1 MTCWEGQP
9 GYKPDQLLL
18 RREMPPVAGR
28 HHSGRKLIP
37 TRIAAACRHV
47 HTLSSRERTIFE
59 FLGLGY
65 DNRSIAHELRIS
77 ERTVK
82 RHITSI
88 LGKLSLESR
97 LQAGLT
103 ALITGLAQSMR
114 SADRSD
120 TGRAAAQAR
129 APGQPLG
136 GMVPAARQPGGRPLP
151 PQRRADAEAA
161 HRDRAGGRAAGG
173 APLSRS

>member
-1 MTCWEGQP
+1 MTCLESQP

-18 RREMPPVAGR
+18 RREIPPAAGR
-28 HHSGRKLIP
+28 QHPGRKLIP
-37 TRIAAACRHV
+37 TRIAAACRYV

-114 SADRSD
+114 SADRGD
-120 TGRAAAQAR
+120 ADRVAAQAR
-129 APGQPLG
+129 APGQPMG
-136 GMVPAARQPGGRPLP
+136 GMVSAARQQAGRPLP
-151 PQRRADAEAA
+151 PQRRGDAEAA
-161 HRDRAGGRAAGG
+161 YRGRIGGRAAGG
-173 APLSRS
+173 APLSRP

>member
-1 MTCWEGQP
+1 MSCWESQP
-9 GYKPDQLLL
+9 GYQPDPLLV
-18 RREMPPVAGR
+18 RREIPHPEGR
-28 HHSGRKLIP
+28 QHPGRKLIP

-103 ALITGLAQSMR
+103 ALITGLAQTMR
-114 SADRSD
+114 SAGRGDADR
-120 TGRAAAQAR
+120 TPTQAR
-129 APGQPLG
+129 ATGQPLG
-136 GMVPAARQPGGRPLP
+136 GVAPAAR
-151 PQRRADAEAA
+151 RR
-161 HRDRAGGRAAGG
+161 
-173 APLSRS
+173 